1 MNKNHVTTKLFDHQV
16 KCSKLLVISQV
27 LFWVVMDHDEVE
39 VDKNAKKNEANVQA
53 YCPKKLGQ
61 LRLHYTRFIVLT
73 GQIDRP
79 IFARVTNQ
87 NKGFTSSCTL
97 AEPAI

>member
-1 MNKNHVTTKLFDHQV
+1 MNKNHATTKLFHHHV
-16 KCSKLLVISQV
+16 KCSKSLVISQV
-27 LFWVVMDHDEVE
+27 LFWYWIMT
-39 VDKNAKKNEANVQA
+39 KSRLIKTQKRTR
-53 YCPKKLGQ
+53 PM
-61 LRLHYTRFIVLT
+61 LRNTVRKSLDNKGFIIRNFFLT

>member
-1 MNKNHVTTKLFDHQV
+1 MLRNTVRKSLDNK
-16 KCSKLLVISQV
+16 
-27 LFWVVMDHDEVE
+27 
-39 VDKNAKKNEANVQA
+39 
-53 YCPKKLGQ
+53 G
-61 LRLHYTRFIVLT
+61 FIIRNFFFLT

-79 IFARVTNQ
+79 IFAGVTNQ

>member
-16 KCSKLLVISQV
+16 KCSKLLVINQV

-61 LRLHYTRFIVLT
+61 
-73 GQIDRP
+73 
-79 IFARVTNQ
+79 
-87 NKGFTSSCTL
+87 
-97 AEPAI
+97 